1 MVYSLCLRMISD
13 VHESELIT
21 QDVFVKAW
29 QKLGSYQ
36 RRGPFGGWL
45 RRITINTII
54 EERRR
59 QARQRKVMDSNINTT
74 ATEAEASAL
83 RPSAINLSARAS
95 RPVQENTELIMELE
109 QAITKLPAGAKTAF
123 VLHDVEG
130 YRHREIAVM
139 TGVAIGTVKAQL
151 HRARQLLRQSLK
163 STGEGVLS

>member
-13 VHESELIT
+13 AGEAELLT

-29 QKLGSYQ
+29 QKLSSYQ

-59 QARQRKVMDSNINTT
+59 QARQRKVMDSHLNTT
-74 ATEAEASAL
+74 ATENEETALRITAANQSLSAL
-83 RPSAINLSARAS
+83 RPS
-95 RPVQENTELIMELE
+95 QENTELIMELE

-139 TGVAIGTVKAQL
+139 TGLAIGTVKAQL
-151 HRARQLLRQSLK
+151 HRARRLLRVALK
-163 STGEGVLS
+163 STGGGVVS